1 MTSQAYLSELFSLD
15 GRVAVVTGGSSGI
28 GRAIGAAAELRFK
41 ETDRLATTTDMLA
54 GFGVPAKSDATSITE
69 RGGGPI
75 EPTDVDGHGD
85 HRIAMAAA
93 VLASTAPG
101 PTVVRSGGSH
111 RTSYPEFVD
120 MLEQLGIKSEQ
131 VEP

>member
-1 MTSQAYLSELFSLD
+1 MTTPTPVISERPSPM
-15 GRVAVVTGGSSGI
+15 S
-28 GRAIGAAAELRFK
+28 
-41 ETDRLATTTDMLA
+41 A
-54 GFGVPAKSDATSITE
+54 GKGV
-69 RGGGPI
+69 
-75 EPTDVDGHGD
+75 HGD

-93 VLASTAPG
+93 VLASTAAG